1 MHIVEKSFVEMVA
14 QEWYV
19 LAAYFGTF
27 VLLEIRKYGERIAMH
42 RVARHALWA
51 ASVVVVLHSIVAAA
65 AMIRRS
71 GLDFVVID
79 YALVMTLTGSLV
91 YLLGCMFEESPQ
103 SAFARLAEAS
113 MNTDWLPL
121 ERMLRPFSVCRLY
134 VHGSLRTDSSVQ
146 TQRHETVSQHCSG
159 WDMLSLLSSGLS
171 ANRTRGG
178 DRARFPLRKARA
190 LKNLSHKVHSRR
202 FARCPY
208 KFQFGPSSDRN

>member
-1 MHIVEKSFVEMVA
+1 MHIAGRSILEIVA

-19 LAAYFGTF
+19 LATYFGTF
-27 VLLEIRKYGERIAMH
+27 VLLEVRRYGERIAMH

-103 SAFARLAEAS
+103 PAFARS
-113 MNTDWLPL
+113 
-121 ERMLRPFSVCRLY
+121 
-134 VHGSLRTDSSVQ
+134 
-146 TQRHETVSQHCSG
+146 
-159 WDMLSLLSSGLS
+159 
-171 ANRTRGG
+171 TR
-178 DRARFPLRKARA
+178 R
-190 LKNLSHKVHSRR
+190 S
-202 FARCPY
+202 
-208 KFQFGPSSDRN
+208 

>member
-1 MHIVEKSFVEMVA
+1 MHVVEKSFVEMVA

-51 ASVVVVLHSIVAAA
+51 ASVVVVLHSIVAAV

-71 GLDFVVID
+71 GFDFVVID

-103 SAFARLAEAS
+103 PAFAR
-113 MNTDWLPL
+113 
-121 ERMLRPFSVCRLY
+121 
-134 VHGSLRTDSSVQ
+134 SLRRS
-146 TQRHETVSQHCSG
+146 
-159 WDMLSLLSSGLS
+159 
-171 ANRTRGG
+171 
-178 DRARFPLRKARA
+178 
-190 LKNLSHKVHSRR
+190 
-202 FARCPY
+202 
-208 KFQFGPSSDRN
+208 

>member
-1 MHIVEKSFVEMVA
+1 MHIVEKSLVEMVA

-79 YALVMTLTGSLV
+79 YALVMTLTGGLV

-103 SAFARLAEAS
+103 SAFARS
-113 MNTDWLPL
+113 P
-121 ERMLRPFSVCRLY
+121 
-134 VHGSLRTDSSVQ
+134 
-146 TQRHETVSQHCSG
+146 RHQ
-159 WDMLSLLSSGLS
+159 
-171 ANRTRGG
+171 
-178 DRARFPLRKARA
+178 
-190 LKNLSHKVHSRR
+190 
-202 FARCPY
+202 
-208 KFQFGPSSDRN
+208 